1 MLSFRPILAASVL
14 ALSACASTQERP
26 LRDSLIE
33 ANYAAA
39 DQLHSI
45 LAGARG
51 TQQPIV
57 VIPPKALDAPAHT
70 STLGRMIGELLSS
83 RLAQAGHQ
91 VVPFQPRH
99 SLEPYKMSPARYA
112 LWPEIRDYATQ
123 HNAQA
128 VVTGTYAVG
137 GHSVYV
143 SLKAV
148 RPSDDAVIAAHD
160 YTLPLTH
167 NISHLLG
174 TAHEFYW

>member
-1 MLSFRPILAASVL
+1 MTPFRPVVAASVL
-14 ALSACASTQERP
+14 ALSACATTQDRP
-26 LRDSLIE
+26 LRDPLIE

-45 LAGARG
+45 LAGAPG

-57 VIPPKALDAPAHT
+57 VIAPKALEAPVHT
-70 STLGRMIGELLSS
+70 FPLGRMIGELLSS
-83 RLAQAGHQ
+83 RLAQAGHP
-91 VVPFQPRH
+91 VVAFTPKHPP
-99 SLEPYKMSPARYA
+99 EPYPMSSARYA

-137 GHSVYV
+137 AHSVYV

-174 TAHEFYW
+174 TPRGFYW